1 MLKSYFRIALRNLSK
16 NRIFSVINIAG
27 LTVGLACCIL
37 IALFVY
43 DELNYDTYP
52 QHASQIYRV
61 GINVTGNGNIV
72 TYPNADVGVGP
83 GIQKEYPEV
92 EAFCRILPQAE
103 GFLSYGNKQFKEKK
117 LAFADSSFLQ
127 FFSIPLIDGDPKT
140 ALTEQNT
147 FIISKD
153 FANKYFGDE
162 EPVGKTMSY
171 GRGVLKVTGVF
182 DKIPDNSHFHFDA
195 FISMATMHLN
205 SQTWSNIGFYT
216 YLMLNKNADAKA
228 IEKKFPELVAKY
240 VVPEVQHDMGVSLAE
255 AQKSVNTFIFFLQP
269 LRKIHLYSDTKYEL
283 EANGDIHYVYIFS
296 ALAVFILLL
305 ACVNFTNLATAYASK
320 RSKEVGIRK
329 VMGSLKKELILQFL
343 TESILVSF
351 CALLIACILAFA
363 LLPYFNQLSGKNL
376 DYHALLSYKSILSL
390 VFLGLLSGICAGI
403 YPAFF
408 LSSMNAIKVLKNSF
422 FSKGNNKNI
431 LRSSLVVFQFFV
443 STSLIIATIIV
454 YQQLRY
460 MQDKKLG
467 YDKEQVL
474 YLEDTYL
481 IGNRAVRSAFRQD
494 LSNDSRVVNAS
505 IGTDI
510 PGNTNTDGTEI
521 YPKEKEANENDFE
534 IHTTIYHVD
543 YDYLST
549 MGMKIIEGRNFSKD
563 FPTDSFATVINQAAV
578 HDLGWDRT
586 NPIGKTIVTSGQHE
600 FKVIGVV
607 ADFHYASVKQKI
619 APLMMR
625 LDRPGSGL
633 IIKVKTDD
641 LQNFLK
647 DLEKKWKTLNAGAPF
662 SYYFLN
668 NHFAYLYSAEQRTGQ
683 IFGVFASIA
692 IIIASLGLFGLA
704 AFTTEQRAKE
714 IGIRKVLGASV
725 QQVLLLVSKEFLL
738 LIFIGFSTAIP
749 FTWWMM
755 NKWLMDFAYRIHIG
769 ISVFALACST
779 SILIALITI
788 SFRAIRAAVMNPVKS
803 LRTE

>member
-1 MLKSYFRIALRNLSK
+1 MLKNYFQIALRNLSK
-16 NRIFSVINIAG
+16 NKIFSLINITG

-43 DELNYDTYP
+43 DELNYDNYP
-52 QHASQIYRV
+52 QHSSQIYRV
-61 GINVTGNGNIV
+61 GINATGNGNVV
-72 TYPNADVGVGP
+72 TYPNVDVGVGP
-83 GIQKEYPEV
+83 GIKKAYPVV
-92 EAFCRILPQAE
+92 EEFCRILPQAE

-117 LAFADSSFLQ
+117 LAFADSNFLY
-127 FFSIPLIDGDPKT
+127 FFSIPLLKGDPKT
-140 ALTEQNT
+140 ALVEQNS
-147 FIISKD
+147 IVVSKD
-153 FANKYFGDE
+153 FAKKYFGDE
-162 EPVGKTMSY
+162 DPLGKTMPY
-171 GRGVLKVTGVF
+171 GRGVIKVTGIF

-195 FISMATMHLN
+195 FISMATIHLN
-205 SQTWSNIGFYT
+205 AQTWSNIGFYT
-216 YLMLNKNADAKA
+216 YLMFQKNTDTKKIEAKL
-228 IEKKFPELVAKY
+228 PELVAKY
-240 VVPEVQHDMGVSLAE
+240 VVPEVQHDMGVSLTE
-255 AQKSVNTFIFFLQP
+255 AQKSINTFVFFLQP
-269 LRKIHLYSDTKYEL
+269 LRRIHLYSDTKYEL
-283 EANGDIHYVYIFS
+283 EANGDINYVYIFS
-296 ALAVFILLL
+296 ALAIFILLL

-329 VMGSLKKELILQFL
+329 VMGSLRQELIFQFL
-343 TESILVSF
+343 AESILLSF
-351 CALLIACILAFA
+351 FALMIACILAFA

-376 DYHALLSYKSILSL
+376 DYHALLNYKSILAL
-390 VFLGLLSGICAGI
+390 TLLGLFSGICAGI

-422 FSKGNNKNI
+422 FSQGNNKNI

-443 STSLIIATIIV
+443 STSLIIATIV
-454 YQQLRY
+454 VFQQLRY

-467 YDKEQVL
+467 YDKEQLL

-481 IGNRAVRSAFRQD
+481 IGNRAVRYSFRQD
-494 LSNDSRVVNAS
+494 LSTDSRVINAS

-510 PGNTNTDGTEI
+510 PGNPNIDGTQI

-534 IHTTIYHVD
+534 IHTNIYHID

-586 NPIGKTIVTSGQHE
+586 NPIGKTIVTSGRHE
-600 FKVIGVV
+600 YKVIGVV

-633 IIKVKTDD
+633 IIKVKTDGI
-641 LQNFLK
+641 QNFLK
-647 DLEKKWKTLNAGAPF
+647 DLEKKWKTLNAEAPF

-668 NHFAYLYSAEQRTGQ
+668 NHFATLYDAEQRTGQ

-692 IIIASLGLFGLA
+692 IVIASLGLFGLA

-714 IGIRKVLGASV
+714 IGIRKVFGASV
-725 QQVLLLVSKEFLL
+725 QQVLLLVSKEFLQL
-738 LIFIGFSTAIP
+738 VFIAFAIAIP

-755 NKWLMDFAYRIHIG
+755 SKWLMNFAYRINIG
-769 ISVFALACST
+769 ISVFALACLT
-779 SILIALITI
+779 SILIALLTI
-788 SFRAIRAAVMNPVKS
+788 SFRAIKAAITNPVKS